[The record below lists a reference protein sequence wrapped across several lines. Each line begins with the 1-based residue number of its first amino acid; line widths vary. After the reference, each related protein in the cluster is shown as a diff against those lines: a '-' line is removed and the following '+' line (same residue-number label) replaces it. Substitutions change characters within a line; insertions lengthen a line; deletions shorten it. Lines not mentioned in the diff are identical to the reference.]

1 MPVSESLSR
10 IARFEAGQYKPV
22 TFLERG
28 VTLPFTTPYLLG
40 GRIRPGERH
49 GAELVLANPGGLEG
63 VYILPWTALPDI
75 CTPTLHD
82 RALWDRVSRMPQF
95 TPRSVREATRAVAVE
110 GHAGR
115 AAARAAA
122 SAISAGRQATTTML
136 YHLLLELVRQGEPQG
151 SSAVPPGREAPAVL
165 EARARAVLHRLC
177 GDGSL
182 TPAAAFEA
190 LDQLAAA
197 FEFFGLRRNPTDAP
211 LPNLAAT
218 IIAVVEELGAWSEPL
233 SGDERGCGQLLAKSA
248 ALTLQ
253 CYRQAASPLE
263 AHLDDLWLLL
273 RRWRQAPEPIL
284 TQLARPEWLL
294 DGWDLICALWRQAE
308 PARRGL
314 ALADMAALV
323 PVIPAEVCEWTSFD
337 ATGAMNLHRTGLRRW
352 RRTVNANQDWM
363 TGRQMELVARN
374 ETLRALTI

>member
-10 IARFEAGQYKPV
+10 IARFETGHYRPA

-28 VTLPFTTPYLLG
+28 VTLPLTTPYLLG

-49 GAELVLANPGGLEG
+49 CAELVLANPGGLEG

-82 RALWDRVSRMPQF
+82 RALWDRVSPIPHF
-95 TPRSVREATRAVAVE
+95 TPRSVRDAARAVAAE

-115 AAARAAA
+115 AAARAAI
-122 SAISAGRQATTTML
+122 SAMPAGRQATATML
-136 YHLLLELVRQGEPQG
+136 YHLLLELVRQGELPG
-151 SSAVPPGREAPAVL
+151 TSAVPPNREAPAML
-165 EARARAVLHRLC
+165 EARARAVLHRFC

-190 LDQLAAA
+190 LDQLAGA
-197 FEFFGLRRNPTDAP
+197 FELFGLRRNPTGAP
-211 LPNLAAT
+211 LPTLAAT
-218 IIAVVEELGAWSEPL
+218 IIAVVEELGAWSEQL
-233 SGDERGCGQLLAKSA
+233 AGAERACGRLLAQSA

-253 CYRQAASPLE
+253 CYRQAAGPLE

-284 TQLARPEWLL
+284 TQLAQPEWLL

-308 PARRGL
+308 PARRGVAVL
-314 ALADMAALV
+314 DMAALV
-323 PVIPAEVCEWTSFD
+323 PVIPAEVCEWTAFD
-337 ATGAMNLHRTGLRRW
+337 ATGAMNAHRAGLRRW

-374 ETLRALTI
+374 EVLRALTV